1 MEETIRYLGLDVHK
15 ESIEVAIA
23 EGGRGGEVRHYG
35 RIAATPAAVAKL
47 IARLRERGGRL
58 VACYEAGPCGYG
70 LHRQLISLGVE
81 SMVVAP
87 SLIPRKP
94 GERVKSDR
102 RDCLS
107 LARLHRAGEL
117 TPVWVPDPA
126 HEAVR
131 DLVRLK
137 AAAQRDFTRAR
148 QHLQSFL
155 LRHGLIYQGRTP
167 WSRAHRLWLA
177 GLRFPHPA
185 QQIALQ
191 DMLHAIE
198 AHQLRLRGLD
208 VELRRLLP
216 DWSMAPV
223 VAAYQALRG
232 VSEISATTLA
242 AELGDLSRFS
252 NPRQLMGYLGLT
264 ASEHSSGKRRRQG
277 AITKAGNAHAR
288 RVLVEGARSY
298 RLPARIAKAKLAS
311 LERQPKVVRDI
322 AWKAQTR
329 LCARYRRLAA
339 SRGSSNIAVV
349 AVAREMA
356 AFLWAIAQVAPPS
369 FG

>member
-1 MEETIRYLGLDVHK
+1 MEKPITYVGLDVHK
-15 ESIEVAIA
+15 ESIEVGLAD
-23 EGGRGGEVRHYG
+23 GGRGGEVRHYG

-47 IARLRERGGRL
+47 VARVGERGVRL

-70 LHRQLISLGVE
+70 LHRQLSSLGVE
-81 SMVVAP
+81 STVVAP
-87 SLIPRKP
+87 SLIPKKP
-94 GERVKSDR
+94 GDRVKSDR

-117 TPVWVPDPA
+117 TAVWVPDPA
-126 HEAVR
+126 HEAMR
-131 DLVRLK
+131 DLVRLRL
-137 AAAQRDFTRAR
+137 AAQGGFTRAR

-177 GLRFPHPA
+177 GLRFAHPA
-185 QQIALQ
+185 QQIALE

-208 VELRRLLP
+208 GEILKLLP

-223 VAAYQALRG
+223 VEAYQALRG
-232 VSEISATTLA
+232 VSQLSAIVLA
-242 AELGDLSRFS
+242 AELGDLGRFT
-252 NPRQLMGYLGLT
+252 NPRQLMGYLGVT
-264 ASEHSSGKRRRQG
+264 SSEHSSGKRRRQG

-298 RLPARIAKAKLAS
+298 RLPARIAKAKLAC
-311 LERQPKVVRDI
+311 LEQQPKPVRDI
-322 AWKAQTR
+322 AWKAQVR
-329 LCARYRRLAA
+329 LCARYRTLAA
-339 SRGSSNIAVV
+339 SRGNSNIAVV

-356 AFLWAIAQVAPPS
+356 AFLWAIAKVTPPRL
-369 FG
+369 G